1 MNKTS
6 IIRSEVRATFKVGR
20 WTVKVVPATE
30 GHRKTG
36 FPELDSDSVVQ
47 FYDNKYAGVNGFPP
61 EGQFVSSYYLRSTL
75 FEKPHKGGGL
85 DLCGYEPEWKV
96 SADDY
101 AFIRKC
107 LKGLL

>member
-1 MNKTS
+1 MNNNHILKNET
-6 IIRSEVRATFKVGR
+6 RATFKVGR

-36 FPELDSDSVVQ
+36 FPDLDSDSIVQ
-47 FYDNKYAGVNGFPP
+47 FYDSKYAGVNGFPP

-75 FEKPHKGGGL
+75 FEKPHNGGGL

-96 SADDY
+96 SAEDY
-101 AFIRKC
+101 KTVRKY
-107 LKGLL
+107 LKALL